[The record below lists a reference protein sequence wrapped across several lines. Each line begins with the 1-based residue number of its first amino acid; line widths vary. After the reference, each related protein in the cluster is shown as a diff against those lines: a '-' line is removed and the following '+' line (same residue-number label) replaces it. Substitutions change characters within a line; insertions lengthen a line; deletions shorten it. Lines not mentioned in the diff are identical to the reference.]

1 MRRTRARYAT
11 RPGRPA
17 GLGTESNRRPRDLD
31 KFVERD
37 WRRAAGLNRREEC
50 PRARFLTLVLLPQVH
65 AGEAGPAEAFQF
77 LEVVQLQDA
86 SLREDLDPLLR
97 ERLRAVREVV
107 DRTDGSVRK
116 SQMDRRRVR
125 HRALQCEPLAGND
138 RTAGQESQQVDEEA
152 RRANDG

>member
-1 MRRTRARYAT
+1 M
-11 RPGRPA
+11 
-17 GLGTESNRRPRDLD
+17 
-31 KFVERD
+31 
-37 WRRAAGLNRREEC
+37 
-50 PRARFLTLVLLPQVH
+50 
-65 AGEAGPAEAFQF
+65 
-77 LEVVQLQDA
+77 QDA

-138 RTAGQESQQVDEEA
+138 RTAGQESQQVDEVARLADDATASDRGILGPVIGGDRAGVHRDHERL
-152 RRANDG
+152 RRADS